1 MGLYF
6 SILSVPPSCILRTSC
21 SCYFSRTHLSNLPF
35 FKLCRK
41 TTILAADGSQIAEGI
56 LIINA
61 KSENQLHLKA
71 EPGSVIVASAELMVR
86 RTSPPTSTGLLP
98 PPTLLLVL
106 PLDLQLLKLLLVH
119 PVPLPSAPAVPEN
132 LLLGVN
138 ELLGIRES
146 PRLLPQLLR

>member
-1 MGLYF
+1 
-6 SILSVPPSCILRTSC
+6 
-21 SCYFSRTHLSNLPF
+21 LPF

-41 TTILAADGSQIAEGI
+41 TTILAADGSQVAEGV

-71 EPGSVIVASAELMVR
+71 EPGSIAVASAELMVR
-86 RTSPPTSTGLLP
+86 RTFPPTLARLLLP
-98 PPTLLLVL
+98 PTTPLLL

-119 PVPLPSAPAVPEN
+119 MVPFPSAPAVPEN

-138 ELLGIRES
+138 ELFAISES
-146 PRLLPQLLR
+146 PRTPPLLLR